1 MGEDLKEL
9 PSSIGKLIHLRLVD
23 TSGTRIEYLPD
34 SIGRLVSLQSL
45 PYFQVGHEKGRGI
58 VELGSL
64 KNLKGTLEI
73 HNLEKVC
80 DKEDAKRAHL
90 FQKQNLFKLKFAWSE
105 LREGDINDENV
116 LEGLQPHPNLKSLE
130 INGFNGRNFPL
141 WILKMEVQ
149 DDLGG
154 QWIGLNHLMEFLRSV
169 VLTTIAQSNSGNGVQ
184 RETITLFPMLEKL
197 ELSKM
202 PNLIEWGEA
211 ELPTGDGKVSLKKF
225 EVRNCPNLRI
235 LPNDL
240 HSLSSLE
247 ILCIWDCPNLK
258 SIPYPSGEQTQGFTN
273 LRIFEVA
280 RCRAL
285 TSLPCEMMASCAVSL
300 ERLALLGLSSLINFA
315 EVFRLLP
322 KMLRLAHLAIGV
334 VPKFTY
340 PPMEIGFLGSLSD
353 LYVLPCLDSLDL
365 ASFEEFLDVLL
376 RGVKSLRS
384 LWLTG
389 HDWYSLPN
397 QLQHLTSLTELA
409 IISFGIE
416 VLPEWFRNLS
426 SLKMLRLWRCKKLK
440 SLSSVSTMQKLEKEV
455 KDCPL
460 LEQ

>member
-1 MGEDLKEL
+1 MLLDFKSLHVLILMGEDLKEL

-23 TSGTRIEYLPD
+23 TSSTRIENLPD

-90 FQKQNLFKLKFAWSE
+90 FQKQNLCKLKFAWSE

-141 WILKMEVQ
+141 WILKMAVQ

-154 QWIGLNHLMEFLRSV
+154 QWIGLNHLMEIRLTNCKECEEIPMLGRLPYLKRLYLHDLTHVRSLV
-169 VLTTIAQSNSGNGVQ
+169 SSFYGVDNYSTQSNSGNGVQ

-211 ELPTGDGKVSLKKF
+211 
-225 EVRNCPNLRI
+225 
-235 LPNDL
+235 
-240 HSLSSLE
+240 
-247 ILCIWDCPNLK
+247 
-258 SIPYPSGEQTQGFTN
+258 TN
-273 LRIFEVA
+273 
-280 RCRAL
+280 RAL
-285 TSLPCEMMASCAVSL
+285 TSLPCEMIASCAASL
-300 ERLALLGLSSLINFA
+300 ETLALLGLSSLINFA

-322 KMLRLAHLAIGV
+322 KMLRLTHLAIGD
-334 VPKFTY
+334 VPKFNY

-389 HDWYSLPN
+389 HDW
-397 QLQHLTSLTELA
+397 
-409 IISFGIE
+409 
-416 VLPEWFRNLS
+416 NLS